1 MIYIDKTDD
10 MSVFEVNDT
19 TEGVEVRYSDIGQ
32 WTEWTKNTRAISVTQ
47 TDDDLMHLVTK
58 EDRDGVRFNVGELIQ
73 LYFALDFMYKH
84 SKHDSVNGKNKVNM
98 LKFEK
103 VQG

>member
-10 MSVFEVNDT
+10 MSVFEIEE
-19 TEGVEVRYSDIGQ
+19 TEHGVHVRYSDIGQ
-32 WTEWTKNTRAISVTQ
+32 WTEWTKGTRALAVTF
-47 TDDDLMHLVTK
+47 TDEDLVHT
-58 EDRDGVRFNVGELIQ
+58 VRRENGDEVSFNVCELIQ

-84 SKHDSVNGKNKVNM
+84 SKNDGVNGINKVNM

-103 VQG
+103 VQE